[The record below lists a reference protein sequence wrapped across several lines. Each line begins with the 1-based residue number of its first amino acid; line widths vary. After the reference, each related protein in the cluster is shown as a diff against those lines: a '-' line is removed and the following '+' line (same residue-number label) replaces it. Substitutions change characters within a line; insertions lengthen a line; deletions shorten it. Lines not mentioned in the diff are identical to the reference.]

1 MKKASEGLCALSS
14 TCTNEVKLRH
24 AVWWFGG
31 PAVGS
36 ARREVRGRFL
46 VCDSKLLE
54 RSAVSTAR
62 NRFVRVVIFQEG
74 YFRPVPSYMTHV
86 KALRVTRLTHVSTSS
101 VQIL

>member
-1 MKKASEGLCALSS
+1 VKQHIYKGFEVTAGGLL
-14 TCTNEVKLRH
+14 
-24 AVWWFGG
+24 VWWPCSGECECNT
-31 PAVGS
+31 
-36 ARREVRGRFL
+36 RREVRGRFH

-86 KALRVTRLTHVSTSS
+86 KALHVTRLTHVSTSS

>member
-1 MKKASEGLCALSS
+1 MCVKQHMYKRG
-14 TCTNEVKLRH
+14 EVKAGGLV
-24 AVWWFGG
+24 VWWFGG

-62 NRFVRVVIFQEG
+62 NRFVRVVIFQERD
-74 YFRPVPSYMTHV
+74 FRPVPSYMTHV
-86 KALRVTRLTHVSTSS
+86 KALHVTRLTHVSTSS